1 MPHRQETETVF
12 YVKDNGIGIDPQHF
26 DSIFELFWRHDK
38 KTDGDGVGLAIAR
51 RIIEAHGGRLW
62 VESEGAGKGACFCF
76 TLGKVL
82 D

>member
-1 MPHRQETETVF
+1 MVF

-26 DSIFELFWRHDK
+26 DRIFELFWRHDK

-62 VESEGAGKGACFCF
+62 VESEGKETGACFCF